1 MFRERLT
8 RLLSEPVLVFVALV
22 LLACLGAF
30 SLSGLQVGLFP
41 PLNFPVLSIVTEAPG
56 YSSLEMERQV
66 VFPLESAISGVLG
79 VTRVRSVIATGI
91 SDTSAEFAWGTNML
105 AARQLVEEALAQA
118 RGQLP
123 PEAEPSIENLAA
135 SLGLI
140 EEYSLKGKGGGDL
153 AKLRDMAQYQLKPKL
168 QGILGVYKIVVMA
181 GRVKEISVDP
191 NPFAMIKYG
200 VTLEDLA
207 SALQENNILASPGL
221 VNRGS
226 QEFVLYANGQLSD
239 PAEVGDVVIAVKNG
253 LPVRLRDVAKVSSG
267 YQVQREDASEDG
279 EPAVLVAVYKQ
290 PQFGT
295 VDIAEKVSA
304 RIAEFR
310 AGLPKGY
317 TIHNF
322 YDQAQLVSDS
332 IGSVKESVEIGA
344 LFVVLVLALFLRNW
358 RLTLIA
364 AVGIPV
370 SLLAALILMRA
381 FHIGVNIMS
390 LGGLAVG
397 SGIIVDNVII
407 VLENIY
413 RFFSTPELSR
423 GKAAAEVV
431 VDATDEVLMP
441 VFASTMTNIAIF
453 APMVLIAGF
462 AGRLFQPVAI
472 TITFALLASLV
483 VALTVTPVLYLRFAA
498 ASKHSAEGH
507 RGGGPGERFYL
518 PLLRRVLA
526 RPWAVLGLGALLVA
540 ASYFAFQRLDLAF
553 LPDLD
558 EGAVLVSTDLPPGTS
573 LAESRR
579 ENGLV
584 ESWLRTMPDVLTV
597 VRHTGHAAGTL
608 DVDSVNHSDIM
619 VKLAPKSERAM
630 PLNDFLD
637 ALAAKTAS
645 LPNMQVDYLMPLAD
659 KINDALGGIPFDL
672 GVDLYGPDLGE
683 LRTLSGRLVE
693 SLQKIPG
700 VAEVR
705 PPQDIPIPALQIK
718 IRKREAGRLGIST
731 RDIFD
736 LLKAYSLGLTATR
749 VQQVF
754 KSIGVVLH
762 LHPADRDMDLEALR
776 SLPLRTA
783 GGNTVPLEQVADVGF
798 SAIPNNILHDHQSR
812 KVTVAANVRGRNIK
826 AVAADA
832 AAAVRALHLPPGYSW
847 GFSGKYRSE
856 SSAAKNMEL
865 VFLLAVGAVALL
877 LWLEFRSWIQ
887 TGLILLTI
895 PLAAVGAFFSLWA
908 VRETLNVSSM
918 LGIVLLVGIV
928 VRNGILLVD
937 YANLDLAAGTPLRE
951 AVETAAL
958 KRARPILMTATVMM
972 LGLLPVAFG
981 WGTGSELLRP
991 LGVAVMGGILTST
1004 ALTLLIL
1011 PAAMVVFMRPP
1022 SKKERGA

>member
-1 MFRERLT
+1 MFRERLK
-8 RLLSEPVLVFVALV
+8 RLLAEPVLVLVAVV
-22 LLACLGAF
+22 LLAALGALSF
-30 SLSGLQVGLFP
+30 SGLQVGLFP
-41 PLNFPVLSIVTEAPG
+41 PLDFPVLSIVAEAPG
-56 YSSLEMERQV
+56 YSSLDMERQV
-66 VFPLESAISGVLG
+66 VFPVESAISGVLG
-79 VTRVRSVIATGI
+79 VTRVRSTIATGI
-91 SDTSAEFAWGTNML
+91 ADISATFQWGTDML
-105 AARQLVEEALAQA
+105 AARQLVEEALAQVN
-118 RGQLP
+118 GQLP
-123 PEAEPSIENLAA
+123 SGTDTSIENLAA

-140 EEYSLKGKGGGDL
+140 EEYSLKGGGDP
-153 AKLRDMAQYQLKPKL
+153 AKLRDIAQYQLKPKL
-168 QGILGVYKIVVMA
+168 QGILGVYQVVVMA
-181 GRVKEISVDP
+181 GRVKEIAVDP
-191 NPFAMIKYG
+191 NPFSMIKYG
-200 VTLEDLA
+200 VTLEDVA
-207 SALQENNILASPGL
+207 SALRENNILTSPGL

-226 QEFVLYANGQLSD
+226 QQFILYANGQFSG
-239 PAEVGDVVIAVKNG
+239 PAEVADVVIAVKNG
-253 LPVRLRDVAKVSSG
+253 LPVRVRDVARVSWG

-279 EPAVLVAVYKQ
+279 KPAVLVAVYKQ

-295 VDIAEKVSA
+295 VAIARKVAA
-304 RIAEFR
+304 RIEEFR
-310 AGLPKGY
+310 AGLPPGY

-370 SLLAALILMRA
+370 SLVAALVLMRA
-381 FHIGVNIMS
+381 FRIGVNIMS

-413 RFFSTPELSR
+413 RFFSTPDLSR
-423 GKAAAEVV
+423 GKSATEVV
-431 VDATDEVLMP
+431 VEATDEVVMP

-462 AGRLFQPVAI
+462 QGRLFQPVAI

-498 ASKHSAEGH
+498 ASKHSVEGH
-507 RGGGPGERFYL
+507 GAGGPGERFYL
-518 PLLRRVLA
+518 PLLRRALNRPLAVLA
-526 RPWAVLGLGALLVA
+526 LGAVLVA
-540 ASYFAFQRLDLAF
+540 ASYFAFKRLDLAF
-553 LPDLD
+553 LPQLD

-579 ENGLV
+579 ENGV
-584 ESWLRTMPDVLTV
+584 IENWLRAMPGVLTV

-608 DVDSVNHSDIM
+608 DVDSVSHSDIM
-619 VKLAPKSERAM
+619 VKLAPKNKRAM
-630 PLNDFLD
+630 PLDDFLD
-637 ALAAKTAS
+637 AMAAKTGS
-645 LPNMQVDYLMPLAD
+645 LPNMEVDYLMPLAD
-659 KINDALGGIPFDL
+659 KINDAMGGIPFDL
-672 GVDLYGPDLGE
+672 GIDLYGPSLAE
-683 LRTLSGRLVE
+683 LRILSAKLVE
-693 SLQKIPG
+693 SLKG
-700 VAEVR
+700 VAGVTEVR
-705 PPQDIPIPALQIK
+705 PPADIPIPALRID
-718 IRKREAGRLGIST
+718 IRKPEAGRLGVST

-736 LLKAYSLGLTATR
+736 VLQAYSLGLTATR
-749 VQQVF
+749 IQQVY
-754 KSIGVVLH
+754 KSVGVVLH
-762 LHPADRDMDLEALR
+762 LHPADSDLDLEALR

-783 GGNTVPLEQVADVGF
+783 GGNTVPLEQVADIGF
-798 SAIPNNILHDHQSR
+798 SDIPNNILHDHQSR
-812 KVTVAANVRGRNIK
+812 KETVAVNVSGRNIQ

-832 AAAVRALHLPPGYSW
+832 AKAVRALPLPPGYSW
-847 GFSGKYRSE
+847 GFSGKYSSE

-908 VRETLNVSSM
+908 VHETLNVSSM

-937 YANLDLAAGTPLRE
+937 YANMDLAAGIALRKS
-951 AVETAAL
+951 VETAAM

-1011 PAAMVVFMRPP
+1011 PAAMIVFMRAP
-1022 SKKERGA
+1022 SKKGPAA